1 MVLPHKLVSEKCW
14 RIPDVADVKAYWEN
28 LEKHKSPLAGIS
40 PDHSHVPLWIWGD
53 ECQFREGGDELLLIC
68 MGCVVDER
76 KFSIEVCYPLA
87 LCRTDPHHSFSNSLL
102 KFV

>member
-1 MVLPHKLVSEKCW
+1 
-14 RIPDVADVKAYWEN
+14 
-28 LEKHKSPLAGIS
+28 
-40 PDHSHVPLWIWGD
+40 
-53 ECQFREGGDELLLIC
+53 
-68 MGCVVDER
+68 MGSVVDER